1 MNRSF
6 NSRLHIPRIVWSVI
20 ALFAAGILGYAIYMV
35 IVSNE
40 SALLT
45 AVVES
50 VSVDDGILADCV
62 LIRDEEIIYK
72 QDGRVYYPVVQNGER
87 ISAGSSIAVS
97 FSSQENLEKYKQLT
111 EARTRLALY
120 QSLSQTDNTPS
131 ALPSLN
137 HGIYSLLRTYSAF
150 SDGGIL
156 EHDLSSV
163 FFQMESQILKRELS
177 LKDGSLQTVMAE
189 LKQSIST
196 LQASL
201 DADMQPLKT
210 NTAGY
215 YVQSADGYE
224 PLLTLAFVDEMTVS
238 SLQKKREFPAS
249 TITSNTVFGKM
260 VYGYTWYAAVPLS
273 DTESARL
280 SVDTS
285 YPLQIAGDRVT
296 ASVTRL
302 ERDASANAVLAV
314 FRCDVPLSNMASERD
329 QQCTIILD
337 TYTGFKISQEG
348 LRVLDGSPG
357 VYVLEGA
364 KAVFKPVRIL
374 YTGDSYYIVE
384 SNSTDKKQLFL
395 YDEIILGRTDLYDG
409 KIVK

>member
-1 MNRSF
+1 MHRSF

-20 ALFAAGILGYAIYMV
+20 ALLAAGVLGYTIYMV
-35 IVSNE
+35 IVSNQ
-40 SALLT
+40 SVLLT
-45 AVVES
+45 AIVES

-72 QDGRVYYPVVQNGER
+72 ENGRVYYPVVQNGER

-97 FSSQENLEKYKQLT
+97 FSSQENLEKYEQL
-111 EARTRLALY
+111 AQDRTRLSLY
-120 QSLSQTDNTPS
+120 QSLSQTDHTPS

-137 HGIYSLLRTYSAF
+137 NKIYSSLRTYSSF
-150 SDGGIL
+150 SDGGIF
-156 EHDLSSV
+156 DQDFSSV
-163 FFQMESQILKRELS
+163 FFDMESLILKRELS
-177 LKDGSLQTVMAE
+177 LKDGDLQAIITE
-189 LKQSIST
+189 LRQSVSS

-201 DADMQPLKT
+201 EADIQQLTT

-224 PLLTLAFVDEMTVS
+224 PLLTLAFIEDMTVS
-238 SLQKKREFPAS
+238 SLRQKREFPAS
-249 TITSNTVFGKM
+249 TITSNSVFGKM
-260 VYGYTWYAAVPLS
+260 VYGYTWYAAVILS
-273 DTESARL
+273 ESEAAHL

-285 YPLQIAGDRVT
+285 YPLQIAGDRMI
-296 ASVTRL
+296 ASLVRL
-302 ERDASANAVLAV
+302 ERDTSVNSVLAV
-314 FRCDVPLSNMASERD
+314 FKCDIPLSNMASERD
-329 QQCTIILD
+329 QQCTIILN

-364 KAVFKPVRIL
+364 KAVFKPVHIL

-395 YDEIILGRTDLYDG
+395 YDEIILGRNDLYDG